1 MDLNDLRGLSMEAQ
15 PMGNPAPAN
24 DCFDG
29 PAVEV
34 VRAAPKQQTN
44 GFSRFEVYRADRV
57 SLTSTLFGG
66 GDWQWR
72 LTSASGATL
81 VESEGYRDKA
91 ACLAAVASLRRE
103 AGTAIVSTQ
112 I

>member
-1 MDLNDLRGLSMEAQ
+1 MSTDSR
-15 PMGNPAPAN
+15 PMGNPPPAN
-24 DCFDG
+24 DCFAG
-29 PAVEV
+29 PAFAGPTIEI
-34 VRAAPKQQTN
+34 VRAAPKARTN
-44 GFSRFEVYRADRV
+44 GFSRFEVYRTDRV

-112 I
+112 T